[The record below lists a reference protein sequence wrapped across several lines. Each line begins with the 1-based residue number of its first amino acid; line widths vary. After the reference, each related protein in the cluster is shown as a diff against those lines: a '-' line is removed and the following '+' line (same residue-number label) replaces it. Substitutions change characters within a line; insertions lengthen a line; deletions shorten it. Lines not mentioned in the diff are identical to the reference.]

1 VSDSTGSGTGN
12 GNGPVRRRRIAGE
25 AAPATPA
32 KKAPAKRVAKKPV
45 VAKPASSKPASAKP
59 AKARPAKAAADAT
72 RTAAKKGAA
81 DEAAPTKVAAKKTSA
96 KKTSAKKASAKKTS
110 ATKVAAEPVPQK
122 AGPARDEAVT
132 AVPSASSAA
141 PAARRPTVVKP
152 VVPKVPTRTATAG
165 RVADDASHGSSR
177 PGRRD
182 LLWLVPA
189 TLLAL
194 AALAAG
200 VYLVL
205 NPLGSGGDVEASDR
219 QAASAAAGAAE
230 TIFSYRYD
238 ELDEHLT
245 ESKALMTPAF
255 AKEFDKIAPA
265 LTELAPQ
272 RKIVVEAA
280 AREAAALPCGD
291 DCSSTKADVLVFVD
305 QARLVG
311 DAAQP
316 TVFAN
321 RIKVSMVK
329 GDDGWRV
336 ANIRAL

>member
-1 VSDSTGSGTGN
+1 MSDST
-12 GNGPVRRRRIAGE
+12 GPVRRRRIAGE
-25 AAPATPA
+25 APPAAPAPAPKAPVKKSRAAKAGAAAKASPTVKKAAPVAQAPAVATPA
-32 KKAPAKRVAKKPV
+32 TRRTT
-45 VAKPASSKPASAKP
+45 VAKPVTAPAVP
-59 AKARPAKAAADAT
+59 RPSTDG
-72 RTAAKKGAA
+72 R
-81 DEAAPTKVAAKKTSA
+81 DD
-96 KKTSAKKASAKKTS
+96 
-110 ATKVAAEPVPQK
+110 AEPRRA
-122 AGPARDEAVT
+122 AG
-132 AVPSASSAA
+132 
-141 PAARRPTVVKP
+141 
-152 VVPKVPTRTATAG
+152 
-165 RVADDASHGSSR
+165 SR
-177 PGRRD
+177 PSRRD
-182 LLWLVPA
+182 LAWLVPA

-194 AALAAG
+194 ASLVAG
-200 VYLVL
+200 IYLVI
-205 NPLGSGGDVEASDR
+205 NPPGGTDDVETTDR
-219 QAASAAAGAAE
+219 QASAAAARAAE

-238 ELDEHLT
+238 ELDDHLKA
-245 ESKALMTPAF
+245 SKALMTPTF

-329 GDDGWRV
+329 DSDGWRV